1 MAAGHAGLVVA
12 LAISAAMVAG
22 CSRIVVLHDPL
33 SAPEHND
40 LGVAYEAEGR
50 LDLAT
55 REYRRALKKAP
66 RFGRARLNL
75 GNMEA
80 AAGRWARAEREY
92 RRALV
97 DLPGDP
103 DPPNNLAVALL
114 RRGRGLDE
122 AEALA
127 KQAVALAAGRDSLY
141 RATLAEVLAARG
153 PGPRRAVAR
162 PRRARAGPPSRTGDR
177 GRRAPGRS
185 SVPGFGRLR
194 VRREV
199 RGVPTRP

>member
-1 MAAGHAGLVVA
+1 MVPRARAAAGRAGLVLA
-12 LAISAAMVAG
+12 LAVSAATVAA

-55 REYRRALKKAP
+55 REYRRALKKDP

-75 GNMEA
+75 GNVEA

-92 RRALV
+92 RRALL

-114 RRGRGLDE
+114 RRSRALDE
-122 AEALA
+122 AETLA
-127 KQAVALAAGRDSLY
+127 KRAVALAAGRDSLY
-141 RATLAEVLAARG
+141 RATLAEVRAARAA
-153 PGPRRAVAR
+153 PSPVA
-162 PRRARAGPPSRTGDR
+162 P
-177 GRRAPGRS
+177 
-185 SVPGFGRLR
+185 
-194 VRREV
+194 
-199 RGVPTRP
+199 